1 MCKLYTNTMPFYTR
15 DLSMENSA
23 ILRGPGTNFL
33 WILRLY
39 SDSKI
44 SLKMVNF
51 KVKVKCTS
59 YYIQNTQI
67 TRPYCIA

>member
-15 DLSMENSA
+15 DLSMENSS

-33 WILRLY
+33 WILSLY

-44 SLKMVNF
+44 SLKTVNF
-51 KVKVKCTS
+51 KANVKCTS
-59 YYIQNTQI
+59 YYIQN
-67 TRPYCIA
+67 